1 MQDGKL
7 HLTSICSLK
16 NAKTRL
22 YVGCNDEFEDIF
34 QLLSPMEINNIEFL
48 LDDTPLEA
56 TEFLE
61 SYVKLP
67 AGENLEITKVDSV
80 VDQVSLKKSK
90 QRKLIT
96 QNGTSWI
103 WATNDEIK
111 MALLMHSKIL
121 ITRHSLLVR
130 LTF

>member
-22 YVGCNDEFEDIF
+22 YAGCNDEFEDIF

-80 VDQVSLKKSK
+80 VDQVSLKKRGRPRVVSMSDNLLRERRDAANARE
-90 QRKLIT
+90 RKRMNQMT
-96 QNGTSWI
+96 RYG
-103 WATNDEIK
+103 
-111 MALLMHSKIL
+111 KI
-121 ITRHSLLVR
+121 IY
-130 LTF
+130 

>member
-22 YVGCNDEFEDIF
+22 YAGCNDEFEEIF
-34 QLLSPMEINNIEFL
+34 QSLSPMEINNIEFL

-61 SYVKLP
+61 SCVKLP
-67 AGENLEITKVDSV
+67 VRKQLMNSAFRKRTC
-80 VDQVSLKKSK
+80 LKLYKPLK
-90 QRKLIT
+90 AWKAVPKL
-96 QNGTSWI
+96 
-103 WATNDEIK
+103 
-111 MALLMHSKIL
+111 
-121 ITRHSLLVR
+121 
-130 LTF
+130 